1 MATHHFFRWVSEI
14 VRVTRYD
21 VSTLVEII
29 QGARSADQTDAQLG
43 IDFQRVRI
51 QLCKCRRNFYKRRAS
66 SLALA
71 NHNRRTVPPNGRR
84 GLWSPS
90 SLLVLLLACSVFA
103 WGTSYKLSL
112 YENNPPGSV
121 APAKLCKLT
130 SDNAK
135 SQVDLVVDAHRAL
148 LAGFPINLFSISR
161 ELILVI
167 QGQIIPN
174 GMICNLAPLKAAPV
188 LHLRPPPV
196 RSYRLFR

>member
-1 MATHHFFRWVSEI
+1 MLNWASIFSAYESNF
-14 VRVTRYD
+14 
-21 VSTLVEII
+21 
-29 QGARSADQTDAQLG
+29 ASADG
-43 IDFQRVRI
+43 I
-51 QLCKCRRNFYKRRAS
+51 FYKRRAS

-135 SQVDLVVDAHRAL
+135 SQVDLVVDGHRAL
-148 LAGFPINLFSISR
+148 LAGFPIHLFSISR
-161 ELILVI
+161 ELVLVI

-196 RSYRLFR
+196 RSYRLCR